1 MAHVAVAAR
10 LLGLPALW
18 LALASAG
25 LARAQAHSLAPC
37 GEARLTIITIP
48 YAPRWYQRPLHD
60 DPARFK
66 VVVAH
71 RRAGKTVALVN
82 HVVRGCLESSHPRA
96 QFAYVAPTYKMAKRI
111 AWDYLKQYSAPVPG
125 FRANASELT
134 GHYPNGSRA
143 MLLGADRIHD
153 LRGLYLMGAVL
164 DEYALMHPRLFTEV
178 ILPALMDHGGWA
190 ILAGTPLGAN
200 QLKRAYVAARDGL
213 EGWRAFMLR
222 ASDTHA
228 IAAADLATA
237 RANMSPEEYAQEFE
251 CSFDAVIKGA
261 VFGREIAAAEAQGR
275 VCDVPF
281 DPALQLIAACDL
293 GMRDAF
299 AVWLLQEHFTG
310 GQVRAIDYREFHGR
324 GLPQVQAEIAA
335 LGYRPQRWIFPHDI
349 AVRELG
355 TGRSRI
361 EIARELGMDP
371 DKAADMSRED
381 GIEAVRATIPLMV
394 FDRKRCGEVA
404 IDALRQYRYEWDEEL
419 QVMSREPVHD
429 WTSHCADA
437 LRTYAT
443 ARSGALRTNW
453 RESLRD
459 IELPQRRV
467 SAGARR
473 VGVR

>member
-1 MAHVAVAAR
+1 M
-10 LLGLPALW
+10 
-18 LALASAG
+18 
-25 LARAQAHSLAPC
+25 
-37 GEARLTIITIP
+37 TIITIP
-48 YAPRWYQRPLHD
+48 YAPRWYQQPIHE
-60 DPARFK
+60 DPARFQ

-82 HVVRGCLESSHPRA
+82 HGIRGCLTATHPRA

-125 FRANASELT
+125 FRSNMSELT
-134 GHYPNGSRA
+134 GYYPNGSRL

-153 LRGLYLMGAVL
+153 LRGIYLMGVVL

-200 QLKRAYVAARDGL
+200 QLKRAYVAAKDGL
-213 EGWRAFMLR
+213 ADWSAHMLR
-222 ASDTHA
+222 ASTTKA
-228 IAAADLATA
+228 ISERDLKVASD
-237 RANMSPEEYAQEFE
+237 NMTPEEYAQEFE

-261 VFGREIAAAEAQGR
+261 VYGREIAAAEAQGR
-275 VCDVPF
+275 VCDVAF

-299 AVWLLQEHFTG
+299 AVWLLQEHFVG
-310 GQVRAIDYREFHGR
+310 GQVRAIDYREFHNM
-324 GLPQVQAEIAA
+324 GLPQVQRELAA
-335 LGYRPQRWIFPHDI
+335 FGYNPQRWIFPHDI
-349 AVRELG
+349 AVREQG

-361 EIARELGMDP
+361 EVAREIGMNP
-371 DKAADMSRED
+371 DKSNDMSRAD
-381 GIEAVRATIPLMV
+381 GIEAVRSVIPLMV
-394 FDRKRCGEVA
+394 FDRKRCGVVA
-404 IDALRQYRYEWDEEL
+404 LDAMRQYRYEHDDFL
-419 QVMSREPVHD
+419 NISSKEPVHD

-459 IELPQRRV
+459 IELQPRRQ

-473 VGVR
+473 VGR

>member
-1 MAHVAVAAR
+1 M
-10 LLGLPALW
+10 
-18 LALASAG
+18 
-25 LARAQAHSLAPC
+25 
-37 GEARLTIITIP
+37 TIITIP
-48 YAPRWYQRPLHD
+48 YAPRWYQQPIHES
-60 DPARFK
+60 PERFQ

-82 HVVRGCLESSHPRA
+82 HGIRGCLQATHPRA

-111 AWDYLKQYSAPVPG
+111 AWDYVKQYSAPVPG
-125 FRANASELT
+125 FRSNASELT
-134 GHYPNGSRA
+134 GYYPNGSRL

-153 LRGLYLMGAVL
+153 LRGIYLMGVVL

-200 QLKRAYVAARDGL
+200 QLKRAYIAARDGL
-213 EGWRAFMLR
+213 PDWRAHMLR
-222 ASDTHA
+222 ASVTNVIDKRDLDT
-228 IAAADLATA
+228 AAA
-237 RANMSPEEYAQEFE
+237 NMTPEEYAQEFE

-261 VFGREIAAAEAQGR
+261 VYGREIAAAEAQGR

-281 DPALQLIAACDL
+281 DPSLQLIAACDL

-299 AVWLLQEHFTG
+299 AVWLLQEHFVG
-310 GQVRAIDYREFHGR
+310 GQVRAVDYKEFHGM
-324 GLPQVQAEIAA
+324 GLPQVQRELAA
-335 LGYRPQRWIFPHDI
+335 FGYHPQRWIFPHDI

-355 TGRSRI
+355 TGKSRI
-361 EIARELGMDP
+361 EVARELQMNP
-371 DKAADMSRED
+371 DLANAMSLAD
-381 GIEAVRATIPLMV
+381 GIEATRATIPLMV

-404 IDALRQYRYEWDEEL
+404 LDALRQYRYEYDEMA
-419 QVMSREPVHD
+419 QIFGKEPVHD

-443 ARSGALRTNW
+443 ARSAALRTNW

-459 IELPQRRV
+459 IELQPRRQ

-473 VGVR
+473 VGR